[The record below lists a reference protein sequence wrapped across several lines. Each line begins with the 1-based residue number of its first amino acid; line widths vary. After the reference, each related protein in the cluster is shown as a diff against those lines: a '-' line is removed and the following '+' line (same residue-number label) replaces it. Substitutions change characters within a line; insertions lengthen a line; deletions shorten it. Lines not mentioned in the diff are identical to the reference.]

1 MLMRDIAMATP
12 QPEVVIT
19 DRSTILDAPIKVG
32 VSCPVC
38 GNVHEDR
45 ASIILCR
52 RKYLVDSLGSQKC
65 VRDIQIII
73 IEKIIARLE
82 SNL

>member
-1 MLMRDIAMATP
+1 MLIGDIAMATP
-12 QPEVVIT
+12 QPEVIVT
-19 DRSTILDAPIKVG
+19 DRSTILDTPIRVG

-38 GNVHEDR
+38 GNVHEDG
-45 ASIILCR
+45 ASIIICR
-52 RKYLVDSLGSQKC
+52 RKYLVDSLASQKRM
-65 VRDIQIII
+65 RDTQRII